1 MDVEKISSGEFGFE
15 KCEALYPLCHRGPV
29 DTDSFCHSRDCVR
42 FCLRV
47 GICQPEYMLKVSAE
61 KNLVLFCRDEPE
73 SGVIV
78 PEYGKIECGPEPE
91 YALWTYQNGPAGI
104 FLLSNIIFFA
114 STLYGIYR
122 TQKGAK
128 CGNSSRS
135 GQVDA
140 KARCRT

>member
-1 MDVEKISSGEFGFE
+1 
-15 KCEALYPLCHRGPV
+15 
-29 DTDSFCHSRDCVR
+29 
-42 FCLRV
+42 
-47 GICQPEYMLKVSAE
+47 MLFS
-61 KNLVLFCRDEPE
+61 RDEPE

-104 FLLSNIIFFA
+104 FLLFNLFFFA

-122 TQKGAK
+122 TQEDAK
-128 CGNSSRS
+128 FATSSSS

-140 KARCRT
+140 KDRQLTYIATDR